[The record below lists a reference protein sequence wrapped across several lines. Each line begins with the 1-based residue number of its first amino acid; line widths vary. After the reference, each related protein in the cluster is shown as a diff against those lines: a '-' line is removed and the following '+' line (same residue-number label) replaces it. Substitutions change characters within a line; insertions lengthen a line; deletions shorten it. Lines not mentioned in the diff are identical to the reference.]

1 MRDHWGNC
9 VTHFDD
15 DVESFIAD
23 YFGSGNRKCFL
34 VAAAGFDPR
43 SAIIPTLLSNALG
56 NNLHA
61 LFVREERGETSDEL
75 LRQTADGNEE
85 ELRKVIPNSQ
95 VEPIAIFDPADNAPV
110 GGNRLAAVLSAISL
124 PEGVTDLV
132 LDMSALS
139 MGIAFPAARILV
151 EIADRAKAL
160 NLHLMIASNPELD
173 VSIVGEPGE
182 KVQSVRGF
190 AGNAGRESE
199 LPKARIWL
207 PQLAHRRRGALD
219 RIRSSLTDLYKVC
232 PILPFPARDPRRADF
247 LIEEFGDEIREDWD
261 VDPRDFMYV
270 SERNPL
276 DSFRSIEMLKK
287 RYDNTMA
294 KIYDPQLIL
303 SPVGSKVMAAGAMM
317 AAIKYDLTVQY
328 VEVLRYEIDES
339 ADKSPKMDIVHVWLG
354 GPIYDGYERQ

>member
-9 VTHFDD
+9 ITHFDK
-15 DVESFIAD
+15 DVESFIAE
-23 YFGSGNRKCFL
+23 YFAGGDRKCFL

-43 SAIIPTLLSNALG
+43 SPIIPNLLSAALD

-61 LFVREERGETSDEL
+61 LFVREERGETSDVL
-75 LRQTADGNEE
+75 LRHSADQNEE
-85 ELRKVIPNSQ
+85 ELRKLIPNSQ
-95 VEPIAIFDPADNAPV
+95 VVPITIFDPADNAPV
-110 GGNRLAAVLSAISL
+110 GGNRLAAVVSGIVL

-139 MGIAFPAARILV
+139 MGIAFPAARILL
-151 EIADRAKAL
+151 EIAERSENL

-190 AGNAGRESE
+190 AGNAGRD
-199 LPKARIWL
+199 LDTPKARIWL
-207 PQLAHRRRGALD
+207 PQLAQKRRGSLE
-219 RIRSSLTDLYKVC
+219 RIKASLTDLYKVC

-247 LIEEFGDEIREDWD
+247 LIEEFGEEIREDWS
-261 VDPRDFMYV
+261 VDSRDFMYV

-287 RYDNTMA
+287 RYDKTMA

-317 AAIKYDLTVQY
+317 AAIKYELTVQY
-328 VEVLRYEIDES
+328 VEVLRYEIDET
-339 ADKSPKMDIVHVWLG
+339 ADKAPQMDIVHVWLN
-354 GPIYDGYERQ
+354 GPIYNGYTHQ